1 MWDIVS
7 PLVCG
12 LMKERC
18 GWDDVDCVYGV
29 PGDGIHLIHQC
40 PPCLGDGGG
49 NGQPSGMWV
58 HVGEEV
64 MTRWIRG
71 MLFSLSHTVPM
82 SGGQWEIWRIL
93 SAQWYVDSFRGCG
106 G

>member
-1 MWDIVS
+1 MWDIIS

-40 PPCLGDGGG
+40 PPCLDDGGG

-58 HVGEEV
+58 LVGEEV

-71 MLFSLSHTVPM
+71 MLFSLSHTVPHVWGTVGDM
-82 SGGQWEIWRIL
+82 EDIVSPM
-93 SAQWYVDSFRGCG
+93 VC
-106 G
+106 